1 MKNTISILSVTAII
15 LGSAALF
22 AAHAP
27 AGSPPLIDGNTH
39 FATGTPEGPHRDAA
53 RRHELVSGQHP
64 SAVVISCS
72 DSRVPPELVF
82 DQGLGDLFVVRTAGE
97 VVGELELGSIEY
109 AVEHLHVPMIVVLG
123 HSQCGAVDAT
133 IKGGELPPHIAAIA
147 QQISPAVEK
156 ARHKRGDLLQ
166 NAIEENVRRVMAQL
180 TKESPIVAEAV
191 HSHHAQI
198 VGEVYDINTGAVHI
212 LK

>member
-1 MKNTISILSVTAII
+1 MHKATSIFVAVMAVS
-15 LGSAALF
+15 SAAF

-27 AGSPPLIDGNTH
+27 AGLHPLMEGNAR
-39 FATGTPEGPHRDAA
+39 FAAGAPTGPHRDAA
-53 RRHELVSGQHP
+53 RRQELIKGQHP
-64 SAVVISCS
+64 SAIVISCS

-82 DQGLGDLFVVRTAGE
+82 DQGLGDLFVIRTAGE

-123 HSQCGAVDAT
+123 HGQCGAVDAT
-133 IKGGELPPHIAAIA
+133 IKGGELPPHIAAIV

-156 ARHKRGDLLQ
+156 VRHKQGDLLQ
-166 NAIEENVRRVMAQL
+166 NAVEENVRRVMLQL
-180 TKESPIVAEAV
+180 TRESPIVAEAV
-191 HSHHAQI
+191 HKHHAQI
-198 VGEVYDINTGAVHI
+198 VGEVYDINTGVVHL